1 MRMHE
6 GRQSLSE
13 REIETLRLLLA
24 GHDAKS
30 CARTLGLSVHTVND
44 RLRDA
49 RRKLGVS
56 SSREA
61 ARILAKA
68 EELAPNFPGDR
79 ALTPKF
85 HGHKKFVPTRAP
97 TVEPSLSNLHA
108 SNILGIAEPAAMAH
122 PEPVAQR
129 QGARLPTAWVVG
141 GMIAMSLMITAL
153 AVRTLSDGNEAPVPP
168 RTIVAQPPMDLMP
181 IADSD
186 ADGKVTLEEYRA
198 FSEQGWDVVSEG
210 QRRLKWADLDPS
222 AQVAFLG
229 ITPNPQ
235 GYITRQ
241 MYLGA
246 IPGRFRMFDEN
257 SDQAL
262 SSDELNGRAFGN

>member
-1 MRMHE
+1 MQE
-6 GRQSLSE
+6 SRQSLSE

-61 ARILAKA
+61 ARLLAKA
-68 EELAPNFPGDR
+68 EELAPNFQENRDLAPNS
-79 ALTPKF
+79 
-85 HGHKKFVPTRAP
+85 HGHKKFVVPVANAVDQP
-97 TVEPSLSNLHA
+97 LSNLHA
-108 SNILGIAEPAAMAH
+108 SNILGIAEPARHAH
-122 PEPVAQR
+122 PDLTTERP
-129 QGARLPTAWVVG
+129 GAKLSRAWVVG
-141 GMIAMSLMITAL
+141 GMLAMLLMIAPF
-153 AVRTLSDGNEAPVPP
+153 AVRHTAGGDTAVPP
-168 RTIVAQPPMDLMP
+168 EVFVAQPPMDLMP
-181 IADSD
+181 FADGN

-198 FSEQGWDVVSEG
+198 FSEQGWDVVSAG
-210 QRRLKWADLDPS
+210 QDRLKWADLEPTE
-222 AQVAFLG
+222 QVAFLG

-246 IPGRFRMFDEN
+246 IPGRFRMFDQN

-262 SSDELNGRAFGN
+262 SSDELNGRTFSS